1 MPWAMY
7 VSKMFYKLI
16 QHKRDQWL
24 ASGQSVVADV
34 IGYMERRGMLR
45 DAQVEAIKTY
55 LFLKI
60 ACKGQPLWQLFAEGM
75 FCIPD
80 DDACSPGHTPDSVA
94 KAGPAAVALYQY
106 SRQTDRNGH
115 QVSAELERLVGR
127 GMTDADCRQVLRD
140 MFYGISYADYLFSL
154 PMGAGKTF
162 LMAAFIYID
171 LYFALNEPD
180 NPVWGHNFLILAPS
194 GLKSSVVPSLRGIR
208 EFDPSWVFPPSTA
221 ARLRSVVRFEVLDE
235 QRNSR
240 RGNVVRN
247 PNAHKINQYVAT
259 GDSLG
264 LVAVTNAEKVIL
276 DRIDDNDRDLNLLSA
291 DEKKRLAV
299 ANELRMVIGRLP
311 QLSVFIDEVHHASS
325 TEIRLRQVV
334 TRWAAVSPS
343 FCGVLG
349 FSGTPYLEKAERVSV
364 AGKLG
369 VRCTDISNVVYYYPL
384 IDGVDNFLK
393 RPEVKF
399 ADNDMLTI
407 VNNGVREFLDR
418 YRDTVYG
425 NGTCAKLAIY
435 CGQIATLEDDIYP
448 LVASIVTEYGMNPTE
463 AVLKRHKGSK
473 AQKAGGRAYQEPEGS
488 EAAFAALDSPL
499 SNVRI
504 VLLVQIGKEGWDCKS
519 LTGIILPHEGACKK
533 NMVLQT
539 SCRCLRQVVR
549 GEHETALVWMNKPN
563 ADSLNKELQQQ
574 QNITLH
580 QLNGL
585 RPAARQPLA
594 RHSRAAALRV
604 PPVDFYQLKVS
615 YATKVADG
623 AADTASRLAVESVV
637 ARAAE
642 SLATIQD
649 LNGRTIGYD
658 KLLKEGGESISYQWW
673 LHKIARESIGTLSV
687 ADLRCYDELL
697 HKVFMHVTTGSG
709 AVRTESP
716 DYDQEQTRCNIRRA
730 FSPRRTLDV
739 VEEIVPDTASLMAV
753 EGGDMPLPQHGRR
766 LYPPADAVSEIL
778 RWDVSADGVDGTA
791 GRDGADAV
799 DPHPERAN
807 TYHYLPYMFGD
818 DSEFE
823 YFRKALIPIVS
834 GSNIECYYN
843 GDDTLT
849 GFRIRCYRRSSG
861 RWTYDGCYVPDFVMI
876 RRDGQGGIERLCMI
890 ETRGG
895 DFACKNRER
904 IDFVSKVFVPKNNE
918 MFHNERFRF
927 MSVRP
932 SESVRKQTEQTLR
945 MIDDFFNHTDKR

>member
-80 DDACSPGHTPDSVA
+80 DDACSPGHTPESVA

-247 PNAHKINQYVAT
+247 PNAHKINQYVAM

-343 FCGVLG
+343 FCGVIG
-349 FSGTPYLEKAERVSV
+349 FSGTPYPMW
-364 AGKLG
+364 
-369 VRCTDISNVVYYYPL
+369 CT
-384 IDGVDNFLK
+384 
-393 RPEVKF
+393 
-399 ADNDMLTI
+399 TI
-407 VNNGVREFLDR
+407 
-418 YRDTVYG
+418 
-425 NGTCAKLAIY
+425 
-435 CGQIATLEDDIYP
+435 
-448 LVASIVTEYGMNPTE
+448 
-463 AVLKRHKGSK
+463 
-473 AQKAGGRAYQEPEGS
+473 
-488 EAAFAALDSPL
+488 
-499 SNVRI
+499 
-504 VLLVQIGKEGWDCKS
+504 
-519 LTGIILPHEGACKK
+519 
-533 NMVLQT
+533 
-539 SCRCLRQVVR
+539 
-549 GEHETALVWMNKPN
+549 
-563 ADSLNKELQQQ
+563 
-574 QNITLH
+574 
-580 QLNGL
+580 
-585 RPAARQPLA
+585 
-594 RHSRAAALRV
+594 
-604 PPVDFYQLKVS
+604 
-615 YATKVADG
+615 
-623 AADTASRLAVESVV
+623 
-637 ARAAE
+637 
-642 SLATIQD
+642 
-649 LNGRTIGYD
+649 
-658 KLLKEGGESISYQWW
+658 
-673 LHKIARESIGTLSV
+673 
-687 ADLRCYDELL
+687 
-697 HKVFMHVTTGSG
+697 
-709 AVRTESP
+709 
-716 DYDQEQTRCNIRRA
+716 
-730 FSPRRTLDV
+730 
-739 VEEIVPDTASLMAV
+739 
-753 EGGDMPLPQHGRR
+753 
-766 LYPPADAVSEIL
+766 
-778 RWDVSADGVDGTA
+778 
-791 GRDGADAV
+791 
-799 DPHPERAN
+799 
-807 TYHYLPYMFGD
+807 
-818 DSEFE
+818 
-823 YFRKALIPIVS
+823 
-834 GSNIECYYN
+834 
-843 GDDTLT
+843 
-849 GFRIRCYRRSSG
+849 RSS
-861 RWTYDGCYVPDFVMI
+861 
-876 RRDGQGGIERLCMI
+876 
-890 ETRGG
+890 
-895 DFACKNRER
+895 
-904 IDFVSKVFVPKNNE
+904 
-918 MFHNERFRF
+918 
-927 MSVRP
+927 
-932 SESVRKQTEQTLR
+932 TE
-945 MIDDFFNHTDKR
+945 